1 MAASVE
7 ARVPYVHLPLAKVV
21 NRLPRDIRAPGGTT
35 KPLLKRIAEQFLD
48 HRLIHRRKIGLWLPY
63 DDWLADPKGLGR
75 YLDLLTDTDGRLRAY
90 ADPAALSHA
99 VARFRAGERK
109 GIPSMWMLVNVE
121 MWLRS
126 LADMGAAANQPTN
139 LRSRQSHAHDA
150 GRTGH
155 VERIRCVARICR
167 ANGGRLRCRY
177 PEEFGWRRASHGAV
191 IVWFKGWIEGHDAEA
206 LAARFAHERPS
217 GTSVGDLLAGVVGH
231 FALCATGPGWAFAA
245 VDWVRSI
252 PLAITQVDGA
262 WMIGDRPERLR
273 QRADLGLAD
282 IDPDAALAIG
292 MAGYTIDDA
301 ALYSGMQLLVPG
313 ELAFIENDALRRHR
327 YYIYRPWQ
335 VRAAS
340 ADALESEL
348 KDLTLN
354 LMERMLGTLGGRPLL
369 IPLSA
374 GRDSRLIASAAK
386 HLGYKNVRCFTY
398 GRAGNFEAKAS
409 QAIAERLGYRWT
421 FVPATIGKQRRF
433 FESEDYERYLDF
445 ADSGCSLPF
454 VQDMAPLME
463 LKASGYVPD
472 DAVIVNGNS
481 GDYISGNHVPETM
494 WLPAEGLSDEARW
507 QRIIDALLKKHFSLW
522 RSLATP
528 KNNAR
533 IVTLLRTPSPGP
545 AARSA
550 IRRAITVSTNMPNS
564 RTGSA
569 AMLSPD
575 NASMN
580 FSAMIGGCR
589 SGTTTICNSGRACRL
604 RKRRAKGFMRAC

>member
-1 MAASVE
+1 MTPAAPAMSQESAASQGS
-7 ARVPYVHLPLAKVV
+7 A
-21 NRLPRDIRAPGGTT
+21 APTGAGC
-35 KPLLKRIAEQFLD
+35 
-48 HRLIHRRKIGLWLPY
+48 
-63 DDWLADPKGLGR
+63 
-75 YLDLLTDTDGRLRAY
+75 
-90 ADPAALSHA
+90 A
-99 VARFRAGERK
+99 VA
-109 GIPSMWMLVNVE
+109 
-121 MWLRS
+121 
-126 LADMGAAANQPTN
+126 
-139 LRSRQSHAHDA
+139 
-150 GRTGH
+150 
-155 VERIRCVARICR
+155 IR
-167 ANGGRLRCRY
+167 
-177 PEEFGWRRASHGAV
+177 EEFGWRRASHGAV
-191 IVWFKGWIEGHDAEA
+191 TVWFKGWIEGHDAEA
-206 LAARFAHERPS
+206 LAARFAHEPPS

-273 QRADLGLAD
+273 QRAGLGLAD

-398 GRAGNFEAKAS
+398 GRTGNFEAKAS

-433 FESEDYERYLDF
+433 FESSDYERYLDF

-454 VQDMAPLME
+454 VQDMAPLLE

-481 GDYISGNHVPETM
+481 GDFISGNHVPEAM
-494 WLPAEGLSDEARW
+494 WLPAEGLNDEARW

-528 KNNAR
+528 KDNAR
-533 IVTLLRTPSPGP
+533 IATLLRNSIARAGGTLGDPEGDHGLYEYAEFQDRQCRYVITGQRIYECLGHDWRLPLWDNDYLQFWERVQLAEKAGQGLYARMLTNANWGGVWQDVPVNRKTIRPLSVVPVRL
-545 AARSA
+545 AAKLLHAPFGRERWHRFERRYFQYWLDATCNAACVPYERVRSDTRGA
-550 IRRAITVSTNMPNS
+550 RHHIAWLAELYLARHGVALDQ
-564 RTGSA
+564 
-569 AMLSPD
+569 LS
-575 NASMN
+575 
-580 FSAMIGGCR
+580 
-589 SGTTTICNSGRACRL
+589 
-604 RKRRAKGFMRAC
+604 MRD